1 MIYGSKKDLTM
12 LKKSYKNAVDNNESQ
27 FKYQGQTLLTAYA
40 KYLIEY
46 AEQEMK
52 IQGLI

>member
-1 MIYGSKKDLTM
+1 MIYGSKKDLIS
-12 LKKSYKNAVDNNESQ
+12 LKKSYKKAVDNKEDQ
-27 FKYQGQTLLTAYA
+27 FVWQNQTLLTAYA

-52 IQGLI
+52 RMGI